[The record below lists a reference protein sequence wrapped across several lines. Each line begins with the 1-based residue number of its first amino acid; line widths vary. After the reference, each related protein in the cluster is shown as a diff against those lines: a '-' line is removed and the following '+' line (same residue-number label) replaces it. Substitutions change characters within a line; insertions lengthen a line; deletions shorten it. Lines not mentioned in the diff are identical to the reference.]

1 MPATPCY
8 AGFARSLAAR
18 NRPFLKEWGRLAMS
32 THAQNEQGTA
42 TADQLQ
48 RELQLLIQRHAE
60 FSRRL
65 EAILNELQAQ
75 PTAGAAGAAL
85 PGSST
90 QPAEAPARMGK
101 ELARLN
107 DRISHMEEQFDS
119 LWRQLGVNS
128 ARIQEI
134 LDSRTWKFFTGMG
147 GIVLKLV
154 GRR

>member
-1 MPATPCY
+1 
-8 AGFARSLAAR
+8 
-18 NRPFLKEWGRLAMS
+18 MS
-32 THAQNEQGTA
+32 THAQKEEGAA
-42 TADQLQ
+42 TGEQLQ

-65 EAILNELQAQ
+65 ESILGELQGSPSA
-75 PTAGAAGAAL
+75 TASVA
-85 PGSST
+85 GSST
-90 QPAEAPARMGK
+90 QPAAVPANIGK

-128 ARIQEI
+128 SRIQEI
-134 LDSRTWKFFTGMG
+134 IDSRTWKIFTGMG
-147 GIVLKLV
+147 GIVLKLM

>member
-1 MPATPCY
+1 
-8 AGFARSLAAR
+8 
-18 NRPFLKEWGRLAMS
+18 MS
-32 THAQNEQGTA
+32 THARKEEETA
-42 TADQLQ
+42 TDEQLQ

-65 EAILNELQAQ
+65 ESILTEMQGN
-75 PTAGAAGAAL
+75 PSTAVA
-85 PGSST
+85 PGSSAL
-90 QPAEAPARMGK
+90 PAAVPANISK

-134 LDSRTWKFFTGMG
+134 LDSRTWKIFTGMG
-147 GIVLKLV
+147 GVVLKLV